1 MVCPKCGHTGNS
13 AHTLRYCPYGDGK
26 KVYFPNNSTFSK
38 LVHLDMFNYFFR
50 EMNGIENRNIVLR
63 DRRAGGY
70 DFCKPAGANFIPRG
84 EAPRDEMAPKG
95 LQKSY
100 ASQSAITQL
109 YCYRVLLNKKSSGFT

>member
-1 MVCPKCGHTGNS
+1 MGNI
-13 AHTLRYCPYGDGK
+13 G
-26 KVYFPNNSTFSK
+26 
-38 LVHLDMFNYFFR
+38 
-50 EMNGIENRNIVLR
+50 LR

-100 ASQSAITQL
+100 ASQLGDHAI
-109 YCYRVLLNKKSSGFT
+109 VLL